1 MKLNE
6 IMLAN
11 EEYILARYQTLL
23 KKQGIVSVADL
34 LYNFPNKYDNYTV
47 SSINDAK
54 LDEMIVLEGT
64 VTSKVSVNYLKSKLS
79 TVVFTLEVEEK
90 RIRCTIFNRIYL
102 KGKINYGSVV
112 RVQDHFYQNMNNFTV
127 NNLLIC
133 DEINRNIVPNY
144 KIKDI
149 ALEKYLTIVEKVYRR
164 YKNNIEETL
173 PAAYLEKHHLLNI
186 KQTIYNLHF
195 SDDEKE
201 IDEALKRIKYEE
213 LLEYQLSMK
222 YLHYMR
228 EQNHNS
234 PAINYKEEML
244 NKLRNSLTYT
254 LTPDQE
260 KAISDILKDLKAP
273 YPMNRLLQGEVGSGK
288 TIVASMALLAAV
300 SDGYQAVLM
309 CPTEILS
316 NQHYETLKET
326 YKDFKEIEMGL
337 LTGTTPLAK
346 EKTFVKC

>member
-112 RVQDHFYQNMNNFTV
+112 RVQGHFYQNMNNFTV

-149 ALEKYLTIVEKVYRR
+149 ALEKYLTIVEKDRKSV
-164 YKNNIEETL
+164 
-173 PAAYLEKHHLLNI
+173 
-186 KQTIYNLHF
+186 
-195 SDDEKE
+195 
-201 IDEALKRIKYEE
+201 
-213 LLEYQLSMK
+213 
-222 YLHYMR
+222 
-228 EQNHNS
+228 
-234 PAINYKEEML
+234 
-244 NKLRNSLTYT
+244 
-254 LTPDQE
+254 
-260 KAISDILKDLKAP
+260 
-273 YPMNRLLQGEVGSGK
+273 V
-288 TIVASMALLAAV
+288 
-300 SDGYQAVLM
+300 
-309 CPTEILS
+309 
-316 NQHYETLKET
+316 
-326 YKDFKEIEMGL
+326 
-337 LTGTTPLAK
+337 
-346 EKTFVKC
+346 